1 MPRTKRPQTPD
12 FSPLLATL
20 DRELA
25 DCVQES
31 GWVTLVGIQVRDL
44 LGEAADAV
52 RARSALA
59 LHHGR
64 MAGILKRSV
73 RHRTRTGRE
82 PDAFMPMGDVYY
94 VVFPGTSDDLVQ
106 VPIQR
111 ILQRWHDAAEELAV
125 RERLALDRT
134 LAVGVASWHPSRRQV
149 QGQEL
154 LAFCT
159 MMIDQ
164 ATGEDG
170 PSDRLLPAGEGSGQ
184 VHSTL
189 RLATFRWL

>member
-1 MPRTKRPQTPD
+1 MPRTKRTQTPD
-12 FSPLLATL
+12 FTPLLGTI
-20 DRELA
+20 DRELV
-25 DCVQES
+25 DCARED
-31 GWVTLVGIQVRDL
+31 GWVTLVGIRVLDQ

-125 RERLALDRT
+125 RERLALERT
-134 LAVGVASWHPSRRQV
+134 LAVGVASWHPSRRAV

-159 MMIDQ
+159 MMIDR
-164 ATGEDG
+164 ASEEEG
-170 PSDRLLPAGEGSGQ
+170 PSDRLVPAGEGTGQ